1 MDFGKYNLDTQECI
15 RNILEN
21 RGVHAK
27 NTLQHGKKLYEYA
40 KKINDEALMGF
51 SSYYMGEAYY
61 ILNNVEKLFESITG
75 ALSNLSRTE
84 QWELLARSYNL
95 LGITSVNRGNASFA
109 MDYYLNA
116 LSYCNYDKI
125 PDVEILIHMN
135 IGSLYHSLGEYEE
148 ARNYYERGYQIL
160 KQAGKIQNCEMYL
173 LHYNIGMADSY
184 LYQKRYDKADFYRKK
199 AVEESDGKRTQLE
212 ELSLCCFEARLYHVI
227 GNQKERDIC
236 IKKIDVLLQAPI
248 EILSVFDDLYVYC
261 EMLLDA
267 NQYRNFQKVFS
278 ILEKFAIEAKITYL
292 RKQLVSLK
300 IGCDKK
306 MGDRNLCKEDAMQ
319 YYELNKL
326 MGDENRYTIMNMV
339 NVRKFLEESKRQTQA
354 AEEQNRILKKRSE
367 TDALTGLFNRFR
379 LNTYAEDAFINACK
393 LKKEFAIEILDVDYF
408 KQYNDNYGHQA
419 GDDCLKQIANEIK
432 ELIKGK
438 NIFGARYGGDEFIL
452 IYEGYKKADVQNFAK
467 KLKQN
472 IVNLE
477 IEHRYS
483 KASSIVTIS
492 QGICFDIPKEE
503 NKIWDYLHMAD
514 SMLYQVKQKQRN
526 DVCIA
531 TFMSK

>member
-1 MDFGKYNLDTQECI
+1 MDFAKYNLDTQECI
-15 RNILEN
+15 RNLLEN

-51 SSYYMGEAYY
+51 SSYYLGDAYY

-75 ALSNLSRTE
+75 ALSNLVRTE

-95 LGITSVNRGNASFA
+95 LGITSVNRGNAPFA

-116 LSYCNYDKI
+116 LSYCNYDKMQ
-125 PDVEILIHMN
+125 DVEILINMN

-148 ARNYYERGYQIL
+148 AQNYYACGYQIL
-160 KQAGKIQNCEMYL
+160 KQVGKIPNYDMYL
-173 LHYNIGMADSY
+173 LHYNIGMGDSY

-212 ELSLCCFEARLYHVI
+212 ELSLCCFEARLYHAI

-267 NQYRNFQKVFS
+267 NQYRDFEKVFS

-306 MGDRNLCKEDAMQ
+306 IGDRNLCKEDAMQ

-452 IYEGYKKADVQNFAK
+452 IYEGYKKADVQSFAK